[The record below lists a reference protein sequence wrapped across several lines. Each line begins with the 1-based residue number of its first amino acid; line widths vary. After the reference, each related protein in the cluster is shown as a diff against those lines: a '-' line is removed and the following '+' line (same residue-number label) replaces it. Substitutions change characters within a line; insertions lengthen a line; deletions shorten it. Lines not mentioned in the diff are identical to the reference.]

1 MIFVKMLFSLNMFT
15 VYFLTFGVTQLLISQ
30 RIIGIW
36 FIVTSVVLTLLM
48 NITLKNSF
56 KWYHKITLPSGTT
69 IFPYSNKAMIVS
81 IIMNITVIL
90 ISAFSIISGIITL
103 SILTITIMVTEL
115 YSLNPILIFFGYNV
129 YKVKIDTVDSVDTKT
144 YWLIGKMSIDYPFY
158 KPIELLTDK
167 DVVRFSNKVL
177 IG

>member
-1 MIFVKMLFSLNMFT
+1 
-15 VYFLTFGVTQLLISQ
+15 
-30 RIIGIW
+30 
-36 FIVTSVVLTLLM
+36 
-48 NITLKNSF
+48 
-56 KWYHKITLPSGTT
+56 
-69 IFPYSNKAMIVS
+69 
-81 IIMNITVIL
+81 
-90 ISAFSIISGIITL
+90 
-103 SILTITIMVTEL
+103 MVTEL